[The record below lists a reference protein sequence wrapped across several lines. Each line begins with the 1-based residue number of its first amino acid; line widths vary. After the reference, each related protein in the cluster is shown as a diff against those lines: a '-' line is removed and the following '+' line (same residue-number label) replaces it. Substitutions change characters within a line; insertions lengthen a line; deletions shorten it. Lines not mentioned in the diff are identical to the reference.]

1 MTGLA
6 RSTFYY
12 QSHPGAASSALDA
25 TLCERMQALAEVF
38 PRYGYR
44 RMTAQLRREGF
55 AVNHKRV
62 LRLMRAAN
70 LLCQTKRRFVRTTD
84 SGHDLPLYPN
94 LTRELELTK
103 INQLWVADIT
113 YIHVR
118 EGFAYLAVLLDAFSR
133 RVVGWAL
140 SRNID
145 SELTMAALRVA
156 IGARQPPTGCIHHSD
171 RGVQYAAADYV
182 EFAKDH
188 GLRLSM
194 SRRANPYDNAKAE
207 SFFKTL
213 KVEEIYLM
221 DVISVKEL
229 AERLPYY
236 IDEIYNERRLHS
248 SLGYLPPVEFE
259 ALHTNSSPQ
268 AGDELTTMQVCP
280 V

>member
-1 MTGLA
+1 MTGLV

-12 QSHPGAASSALDA
+12 KSHPDLAHSARDA
-25 TLCERMQALAEVF
+25 TLCQRMQALALVF

-62 LRLMRAAN
+62 LRLMRASN

-94 LTRELELTK
+94 LTKDLEPAQ
-103 INQLWVADIT
+103 INQLWVSDIT

-118 EGFAYLAVLLDAFSR
+118 EGFAYLAVILDAFSR
-133 RVVGWAL
+133 RCVGWAL
-140 SRNID
+140 SRIID
-145 SELTMAALRVA
+145 SELTVAALLTAVQS
-156 IGARQPPTGCIHHSD
+156 RQPPAGCIHHSD
-171 RGVQYAAADYV
+171 RGVQYAATDYV
-182 EFAKDH
+182 ELAKPH

-194 SRRANPYDNAKAE
+194 SGRANPYDNAKAE

-213 KVEEIYLM
+213 KVEEVYLL
-221 DVISVKEL
+221 DVVSVAEL

-236 IDEIYNERRLHS
+236 IDEIYNQQRLHS

-259 ALHTNSSPQ
+259 ALHLNSGPR
-268 AGDELTTMQVCP
+268 AGDVLTTMQVCP

>member
-12 QSHPGAASSALDA
+12 KSHPGAAPSALDA
-25 TLCERMQALAEVF
+25 TLSERMQALAEVF

-44 RMTAQLRREGF
+44 RMSAQLRREGF

-62 LRLMRAAN
+62 LRLMREAN

-84 SGHDLPLYPN
+84 SKHDFRLYPN
-94 LTRELELTK
+94 LTKELELTK
-103 INQLWVADIT
+103 LNQLWVADIT

-140 SRNID
+140 SRQID
-145 SELTMAALRVA
+145 SELTMAALRA
-156 IGARQPPTGCIHHSD
+156 AFEARQPPAGCIHHSD
-171 RGVQYAAADYV
+171 RGVQYAAAEYV
-182 EFAKDH
+182 ELAKDG

-221 DVISVKEL
+221 EVVSVAEL
-229 AERLPYY
+229 AARLPYY
-236 IDEIYNERRLHS
+236 IDEIYNEQRLHS
-248 SLGYLPPVEFE
+248 SLGYLPPV
-259 ALHTNSSPQ
+259 
-268 AGDELTTMQVCP
+268 
-280 V
+280 

>member
-12 QSHPGAASSALDA
+12 KSHPRLAQSALDA
-25 TLCERMQALAEVF
+25 ILCERMQALAPVF

-55 AVNHKRV
+55 QVNHKRV
-62 LRLMRAAN
+62 LRLMRASN
-70 LLCQTKRRFVRTTD
+70 LLCQMKRRFVRTTD

-94 LTRELELTK
+94 LSKELELTK

-140 SRNID
+140 SRKID
-145 SELTMAALRVA
+145 SELTMTALRAAVQ
-156 IGARQPPTGCIHHSD
+156 ARQPPTGCIHHSD
-171 RGVQYAAADYV
+171 RGVQYAAAEYV
-182 EFAKDH
+182 ELARH
-188 GLRLSM
+188 HRLRLSM
-194 SRRANPYDNAKAE
+194 SARANPYDNAKAE

-221 DVISVKEL
+221 EVVSVKEL

-236 IDEIYNERRLHS
+236 IDDIYNQQRLHS
-248 SLGYLPPVEFE
+248 SLGYLPPVAFE
-259 ALHTNSSPQ
+259 ALHINSDQQ
-268 AGDELTTMQVCP
+268 AGEVLTTMQVCP

>member
-1 MTGLA
+1 MTELA

-12 QSHPGAASSALDA
+12 KSHPPMAQSALDA
-25 TLCERMQALAEVF
+25 TLCARMQALALVF

-62 LRLMRAAN
+62 LRLMRASD

-84 SGHDLPLYPN
+84 SGHDLELYPN
-94 LTRELELTK
+94 LTKEMELTQL
-103 INQLWVADIT
+103 NQLWVADIT

-133 RVVGWAL
+133 RCVGWAL
-140 SRNID
+140 SRHID
-145 SELTMAALRVA
+145 TELTVAALLSAVQ
-156 IGARQPPTGCIHHSD
+156 ARQPLAGCIHHSD
-171 RGVQYAAADYV
+171 RGVQYAAAEYV
-182 EFAKDH
+182 ELARHH

-213 KVEEIYLM
+213 KVEEVYLM
-221 DVISVKEL
+221 DVLSVKEL
-229 AERLPYY
+229 TARVPYY
-236 IDEIYNERRLHS
+236 IDEIYNQQRLHS

-259 ALHTNSSPQ
+259 ALHLNSGPQ
-268 AGDELTTMQVCP
+268 AGDVLTIMQICP

>member
-1 MTGLA
+1 MTELA

-12 QSHPGAASSALDA
+12 KSHAPVAPSALDA
-25 TLCERMQALAEVF
+25 TLCQRMQALALVF

-70 LLCQTKRRFVRTTD
+70 LLCRTKRRFIRTTD
-84 SGHDLPLYPN
+84 SKHDWPLYPN
-94 LTRELELTK
+94 LTKELEPTTL
-103 INQLWVADIT
+103 NQLWVADIT

-133 RVVGWAL
+133 RCVGWAL

-145 SELTMAALRVA
+145 SELTVAALRA
-156 IGARQPPTGCIHHSD
+156 AFEARQPPAGCIHHSD
-171 RGVQYAAADYV
+171 RGVQYASAEYV
-182 EFAKDH
+182 ELAKH
-188 GLRLSM
+188 YGLRLSM
-194 SRRANPYDNAKAE
+194 SGRANPYDNAKAE

-213 KVEEIYLM
+213 KVEEVYLM
-221 DVISVKEL
+221 DVVSTEEL

-236 IDEIYNERRLHS
+236 IDEIYNEQRLHS

-259 ALHTNSSPQ
+259 ALHINSVPQ
-268 AGDELTTMQVCP
+268 AGDVLTTMQVCP

>member
-1 MTGLA
+1 MTDLA

-12 QSHPGAASSALDA
+12 QSHPPIVPSALDA
-25 TLCERMQALAEVF
+25 TLCERMQALALVF

-62 LRLMRAAN
+62 LRLMRASN

-84 SGHDLPLYPN
+84 SKHDFRLYPN
-94 LTRELELTK
+94 LTKELELTK

-113 YIHVR
+113 YLHVR
-118 EGFAYLAVLLDAFSR
+118 EGFAYLAVILDAFSR

-140 SRNID
+140 SRKID
-145 SELTMAALRVA
+145 SELTVAALRAAVQ
-156 IGARQPPTGCIHHSD
+156 ARQPPEGCIHHSD
-171 RGVQYAAADYV
+171 RGVQYAAAEHV
-182 EFAKDH
+182 ELAKHH

-213 KVEEIYLM
+213 KVEEVYLM
-221 DVISVKEL
+221 DVVPVEEL

-236 IDEIYNERRLHS
+236 IDEIYNEQRLHS

-259 ALHTNSSPQ
+259 ALHLNSGPQ
-268 AGDELTTMQVCP
+268 AGDVLTTMQVCP

>member
-12 QSHPGAASSALDA
+12 KAHLHDGQSARDA
-25 TLCERMQALAEVF
+25 TLCERMQALALIF

-62 LRLMRAAN
+62 LRLMRRAN

-84 SGHDLPLYPN
+84 SKHGLPLYPN
-94 LTRELELTK
+94 LTKELELTK
-103 INQLWVADIT
+103 LNQLWVSDIT

-118 EGFAYLAVLLDAFSR
+118 EGFAYLAVILDACSR
-133 RVVGWAL
+133 RCVGWAL

-145 SELTMAALRVA
+145 SELTIAALRA
-156 IGARQPPTGCIHHSD
+156 ALESRQPSAGCIHHSD
-171 RGVQYAAADYV
+171 RGVQYAAAEYV
-182 EFAKDH
+182 ELAKDQ

-194 SRRANPYDNAKAE
+194 SGRANPYDNAKAE

-221 DVISVKEL
+221 DVVSVKEL

-236 IDEIYNERRLHS
+236 IDEIYNEQRLHS

-259 ALHTNSSPQ
+259 ALHTNSGPQ
-268 AGDELTTMQVCP
+268 AGDVLTTRQVCP

>member
-12 QSHPGAASSALDA
+12 KSHPDLAQSARDA
-25 TLCERMQALAEVF
+25 TLCERMQAPALVF

-55 AVNHKRV
+55 PVNHKRV
-62 LRLMRAAN
+62 LRLMRASN
-70 LLCQTKRRFVRTTD
+70 LLCQTKRRFVHTTD
-84 SGHDLPLYPN
+84 SKHDLPLYPN
-94 LTRELELTK
+94 LTKDLEPTQ
-103 INQLWVADIT
+103 INQLWVSDMT

-118 EGFAYLAVLLDAFSR
+118 EGFAYLAVILDAFSR

-145 SELTMAALRVA
+145 SELTVAALRAAVQS
-156 IGARQPPTGCIHHSD
+156 RQPPAGCIHHSD
-171 RGVQYAAADYV
+171 RGVQYAATDYV
-182 EFAKDH
+182 ELAKQH

-194 SRRANPYDNAKAE
+194 SGRANPYDNAKAE

-213 KVEEIYLM
+213 KVEEIYLL
-221 DVISVKEL
+221 DVVSVAEL

-236 IDEIYNERRLHS
+236 IDEIYNEQRLHS

-259 ALHTNSSPQ
+259 ALQMNPGPQ
-268 AGDELTTMQVCP
+268 AGDVLTAAPICP

>member
-12 QSHPGAASSALDA
+12 KSHPGAAHSALDA
-25 TLCERMQALAEVF
+25 TLCARMQALALVF

-84 SGHDLPLYPN
+84 SKHDFRFYPN
-94 LTRELELTK
+94 LTKELELTK
-103 INQLWVADIT
+103 LNQLWVADIT

-118 EGFAYLAVLLDAFSR
+118 EGFAYLAVILDAFSR
-133 RVVGWAL
+133 RCVGWAL

-145 SELTMAALRVA
+145 SELTVAALRA
-156 IGARQPPTGCIHHSD
+156 ALKWRQPPVGCIHHSD
-171 RGVQYAAADYV
+171 RGVQYASAEYV
-182 EFAKDH
+182 ELAKDQ

-194 SRRANPYDNAKAE
+194 SGRANPYDNAKAE

-221 DVISVKEL
+221 DVVSVAEL
-229 AERLPYY
+229 AARLPYY
-236 IDEIYNERRLHS
+236 IDEIYNEQRLHS

-259 ALHTNSSPQ
+259 ALHTNSGPQ
-268 AGDELTTMQVCP
+268 AGVVLTTRQVCP

>member
-1 MTGLA
+1 MTELA
-6 RSTFYY
+6 RSTIYY
-12 QSHPGAASSALDA
+12 KSHAPVAQSVLDA
-25 TLCERMQALAEVF
+25 TLCERMQALALVF

-62 LRLMRAAN
+62 LRLMRASN

-84 SGHDLPLYPN
+84 SKHELELYPN
-94 LTRELELTK
+94 LTKEVELTK

-118 EGFAYLAVLLDAFSR
+118 EGFAYLAVILDAFSR
-133 RVVGWAL
+133 RVVSWAL
-140 SRNID
+140 SRHIN
-145 SELTMAALRVA
+145 SELTMAALLSAVQ
-156 IGARQPPTGCIHHSD
+156 ARQPPPGCIHHSD
-171 RGVQYAAADYV
+171 RGVQYAASAYV
-182 EFAKDH
+182 ELARHH

-221 DVISVKEL
+221 DVVSVAEL

-236 IDEIYNERRLHS
+236 IDEIYNEQRLHS

-259 ALHTNSSPQ
+259 ALHLNSGPQ
-268 AGDELTTMQVCP
+268 AGDVLTIMHVCP

>member
-12 QSHPGAASSALDA
+12 QSHPLGAHSALDV
-25 TLCERMQALAEVF
+25 TLSERMQELALVF

-62 LRLMRAAN
+62 LRLMRATN

-84 SGHDLPLYPN
+84 SQHDLPLYPN
-94 LTRELELTK
+94 LTKELELTQ

-113 YIHVR
+113 YLHVR

-133 RVVGWAL
+133 RCVGWAL
-140 SRNID
+140 SLHID
-145 SELTMAALRVA
+145 SELTVAALRTA
-156 IGARQPPTGCIHHSD
+156 LAARRPPPGCIHHSD
-171 RGVQYAAADYV
+171 RGVQYAAAEYV
-182 EFAKDH
+182 ELARHH

-213 KVEEIYLM
+213 KVEEVYLL
-221 DVISVKEL
+221 DVVSVKEL

-236 IDEIYNERRLHS
+236 IDEIYNEQRLHS
-248 SLGYLPPVEFE
+248 SLGYLPPAEFE
-259 ALHTNSSPQ
+259 ALQINSGPQ
-268 AGDELTTMQVCP
+268 AGDVLTTMQVCP